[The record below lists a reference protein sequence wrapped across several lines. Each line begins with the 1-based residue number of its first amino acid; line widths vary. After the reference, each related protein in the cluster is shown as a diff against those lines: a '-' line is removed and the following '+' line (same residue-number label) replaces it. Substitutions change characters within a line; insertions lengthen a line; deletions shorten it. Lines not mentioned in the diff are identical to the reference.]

1 MEIILKEDIFGLGKA
16 GMVVKVKSGHARN
29 FLIPRG
35 LGLEVTNANLKV
47 IEHQRKLKE
56 QKSQEIKQQAQDKA
70 KKLESVSCTI
80 SMNAG
85 EDDKLFGAVTTADI
99 AEALNAE
106 GVVVDK
112 KDIVLAEDMNKLGIY
127 HVTVKLHSEVTQQL
141 KVWVVKK

>member
-1 MEIILKEDIFGLGKA
+1 MEIILKEDIANLGKA
-16 GMVVKVKSGHARN
+16 GEVVKVKSGHARN

-35 LGLEVTNANLKV
+35 LGLEVTSANLKV

-56 QKSQEIKQQAQDKA
+56 QKSQEVKQQAENKA

-99 AEALNAE
+99 AEALNVE
-106 GVVVDK
+106 GVTVDK
-112 KDIVLAEDMNKLGIY
+112 KDITLADDMNKLGIY
-127 HVTVKLHSEVTQQL
+127 HVTVKLHPEVSSKI
-141 KVWVVKK
+141 KVWIVKK